1 MIVTDAV
8 QKPAPRNRRSVL
20 LKPPKRKPFRT
31 WLIPLALAL
40 CTAAHAQQTPQ
51 RTLRVAI
58 KPLTPFVMP
67 SASGAGFE
75 GYSIDLWNA
84 IAAKNGWKTEY
95 VSKDNV
101 QGVLSAVQNGQADV
115 GISGISITK
124 EREGLLDFSVPMFN
138 AGLQVLVPSRPAFE
152 PLQALSNLFSP
163 QLEFI
168 GLMILAVLV
177 IAGHVIWLTHR
188 HQPDFPKGYL
198 PGVLEGMWWGVT
210 NFPQNSLGDKNPK
223 SWIGRFLSVIWLIL
237 GVALLANFT
246 ASVTATMTVQQ
257 IQGSI
262 QGVSDLPGKR
272 VLTVKGTTAES
283 YLAQNQIRA
292 TSLPKIEDALDQLQS
307 GKADAVVYDAPVL
320 QYFASH
326 DGNGKAAVVGS
337 VFKPEYYGIAL
348 ANNSAL
354 RKPINQTLTDLG
366 ASGAL
371 ITMQQK
377 WFGNGP

>member
-1 MIVTDAV
+1 MTDAI
-8 QKPAPRNRRSVL
+8 QKPAPRSLRSVPL
-20 LKPPKRKPFRT
+20 EPQKPKPFRA
-31 WLIPLALAL
+31 WLIPLALVL

-51 RTLRVAI
+51 KTLRVAI

-67 SASGAGFE
+67 AASGAGFE
-75 GYSIDLWNA
+75 GYSVDLWNS
-84 IAAKNGWKTEY
+84 IAAQNGWKTEY
-95 VSKDNV
+95 ILKDNV
-101 QGVLSAVQNGQADV
+101 QDVLNAVKGGQADA

-124 EREGLLDFSVPMFN
+124 EREAVLDFSVPMFN
-138 AGLQVLVPSRPAFE
+138 AGLQVLVPSHPAFE
-152 PLQALSNLFSP
+152 PLQALSSLFSP

-168 GLMILAVLV
+168 GAMILAVLV

-223 SWIGRFLSVIWLIL
+223 SWIGRLLSVVWLVL

-246 ASVTATMTVQQ
+246 ASVTANMTVQQ

-262 QGVSDLPGKR
+262 HGVSDLPGKR
-272 VLTVKGTTAES
+272 VLTVKGTTAEA
-283 YLAQNQIRA
+283 YLVQNQVSA
-292 TSLPKIEDALDQLQS
+292 SSVAKIEDAFDQLES

-326 DGNGKAAVVGS
+326 DGNGKVAVVGDI
-337 VFKPEYYGIAL
+337 FKPEYYGIAL
-348 ANNSAL
+348 PNNSAL
-354 RKPINQTLTDLG
+354 RKQINQTLTDLG

-377 WFGNGP
+377 WFGNGQ